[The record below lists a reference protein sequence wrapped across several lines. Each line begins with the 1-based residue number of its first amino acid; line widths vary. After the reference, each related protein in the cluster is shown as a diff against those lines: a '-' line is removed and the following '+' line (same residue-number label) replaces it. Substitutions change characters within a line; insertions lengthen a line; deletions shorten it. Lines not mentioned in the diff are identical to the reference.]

1 MYVPLH
7 SWKTRE
13 TSTTERGLGGTDAR
27 ISTYKCECELSQLLS
42 LQKGTLLSSHSFLCI
57 AWALK
62 KRECLNWIFINM
74 EKPLEFLDRD
84 LGCRKI
90 GVHLSAGSDTSLHL
104 LKIYLVFLRIWII
117 DKGKLHPY
125 LKSANL
131 I

>member
-1 MYVPLH
+1 
-7 SWKTRE
+7 
-13 TSTTERGLGGTDAR
+13 
-27 ISTYKCECELSQLLS
+27 
-42 LQKGTLLSSHSFLCI
+42 
-57 AWALK
+57 
-62 KRECLNWIFINM
+62 M